1 MPTPFPGMDPY
12 LERPDLWPDVHNSL
26 IAHLRDALAPSLRP
40 KYYVSIEERTYLSD
54 TGDMTFTGRPD
65 VSVVHEPQRVYEP
78 TPAAGETET
87 VTVELPMPD
96 EIRETYLEVRA
107 VDSDRV
113 ITVLELLSPT
123 NKRPG
128 DGRTLYEK
136 KRLRLLG
143 TLTHFVEVDLLRA
156 WDPMTMRGDAGSS
169 HYRILISR
177 AEERPRATLL
187 KFGLRSP
194 IPEFRLPLQ
203 KGDDEPIVGLNRLL
217 HELYDRAGYDLRI
230 DYTTEPE
237 PPLAEEDSEWSAEL
251 LRETG
256 MRKLGA

>member
-26 IAHLRDALAPSLRP
+26 IASLRDAMVPGLRP

-54 TGDMTFTGRPD
+54 AGDLTFGCRPD
-65 VSVVHEPQRVYEP
+65 VSVVHEPQAVYK
-78 TPAAGETET
+78 PASAAADAET

-128 DGRTLYEK
+128 DGRALYEK

-156 WDPMTMRGDAGSS
+156 WEPMTMRGDAGSS
-169 HYRILISR
+169 HYRILVSR

-187 KFGLRSP
+187 KFGVQTP
-194 IPEFRLPLQ
+194 IPKFRLPLE
-203 KGDDEPIVGLNRLL
+203 KDDEEPLVDMNRLL

-237 PPLAEEDSEWSAEL
+237 PPLGEEESAWAEEV
-251 LRETG
+251 LREAG
-256 MRKLGA
+256 MRTSGA

>member
-12 LERPDLWPDVHNSL
+12 LERPGLWPDVHNSL
-26 IAHLRDALAPSLRP
+26 IAYLRDALAPDLRP
-40 KYYVSIEERTYLSD
+40 KYYVSIEERTYFPD
-54 TGDMTFTGRPD
+54 TDDLTFAGRPE
-65 VSVVHEPQRVYEP
+65 VSVVREPQAVYEP
-78 TPAAGETET
+78 APAGADVET

-96 EIRETYLEVRA
+96 EIRETFLEVRD

-113 ITVLELLSPT
+113 ITILELLSPT

-128 DGRTLYEK
+128 EGRNLYER

-143 TLTHFVEVDLLRA
+143 TLTNFVEVDLLRA
-156 WDPMTMRGDAGSS
+156 WEPMTMRGDAGSS

-194 IPEFRLPLQ
+194 IPKFRLPLE
-203 KGDDEPIVGLNRLL
+203 KGDDEPIVELNRLL

-230 DYTTEPE
+230 DYTIEPE
-237 PPLAEEDSEWSAEL
+237 PRLDEENSAWAEAL
-251 LRETG
+251 LREAG
-256 MRKLGA
+256 IR